1 MVFLGPRFNSI
12 SHCRKCSFKLA
23 TSRDL
28 DPFQL
33 AIKRADKPLKWFG
46 SPITQNPNLKVGENE
61 MKELFDVMKKH

>member
-12 SHCRKCSFKLA
+12 SRRRKCSFKLA

-33 AIKRADKPLKWFG
+33 AIKRADKTIEMVRQSNNTEPQPKGW
-46 SPITQNPNLKVGENE
+46 GE
-61 MKELFDVMKKH
+61 